1 LKKPNRRGASALAAG
16 SAVAALLI
24 AGCSSASP
32 TSSSTAAASGNGT
45 LVFGITADATQ
56 LVPWTATAEESV
68 EVLQQLY
75 SPLLDTDSSGNLVPG
90 LASLPTVSDG
100 GDTYTFTLN
109 SAAKFA
115 DGQPVTA
122 TDVQYTFDT
131 IMNPASAAV

>member
-1 LKKPNRRGASALAAG
+1 MKKPNRQGAMALAVG
-16 SAVAALLI
+16 STAAALLI
-24 AGCSSASP
+24 AGCSS
-32 TSSSTAAASGNGT
+32 SSSSSASQSSSAATSVTGT

-75 SPLLDTDSSGNLVPG
+75 SPLLGTDSNGNLIAG

-100 GDTYTFTLN
+100 GDTYTFMLK
-109 SAAKFA
+109 SGAKFA

-122 TDVQYTFDT
+122 T
-131 IMNPASAAV
+131 